1 MASLITLA
9 TTIFLAALLRWFA
22 RPIIVLSSVASATEL
37 LNRRSALTSSRPL
50 GTMLYKLMGW
60 DWNLAL
66 TPYGDVWRARR
77 RVFWQEFNR
86 SQAVYHHPIQIKHSH
101 RFLRRLLATPSDFY
115 KHVRYSTAAAI
126 IESTYGLEVELHN
139 DPHIARSEVGIEHFD
154 NAVVHGAFLVDTF
167 PFLQYIP
174 RWFPGAGFRKFADLA
189 YKDTML
195 MINTPFDEAV
205 KLHNKGEISVVS
217 RALSRAVKAPEN
229 ASHEKTVKDVAAM
242 AYAAGVDTTQ
252 SPLLAFF
259 AAMTLFPDVQR
270 KAQKEVDFVLGEDPD
285 SRLPTFND
293 LPSLVATGSTP
304 RYDILKTLRYLGT
317 DSHCLKPGFFHL
329 STEDDVYNGY
339 HLPKG
344 SIVCCNVW
352 SIFRDPEI
360 FPNPERFIPERFI
373 DESGQLNKELIEIVE
388 LGFGFGRR
396 KCPGRYFAWDSV
408 WIFMVSTLCV
418 FDIQPAKDE
427 FGEDII
433 PEIELEP
440 ILITKLRPF
449 KCSVTPRSEHSTKLI
464 SNQVDD

>member
-1 MASLITLA
+1 
-9 TTIFLAALLRWFA
+9 
-22 RPIIVLSSVASATEL
+22 
-37 LNRRSALTSSRPL
+37 
-50 GTMLYKLMGW
+50 MLYKLMGW

-66 TPYGDVWRARR
+66 TPYGEVWRARR

-86 SQAVYHHPIQIKHSH
+86 SQAVYHRPIQLKHSH
-101 RFLRRLLATPSDFY
+101 RFLCRLLASPSDFY
-115 KHVRYSTAAAI
+115 EHVRYSTAAAI
-126 IESTYGLEVELHN
+126 IESTYGMEIELYD
-139 DPHIARSEVGIEHFD
+139 DPHIARSEIGVEHFD

-167 PFLQYIP
+167 PILQYIP
-174 RWFPGAGFRKFADLA
+174 RWFPGAGFRKYADLA
-189 YKDTML
+189 HKDTIV
-195 MINTPFDEAV
+195 MINAPFDEAV
-205 KLHNKGEISVVS
+205 RLHKKGETSAVS

-229 ASHEKTVKDVAAM
+229 ANHEKTVKDVAAM

-270 KAQKEVDFVLGEDPD
+270 KAQKEVDSVLGEDPD

-293 LPSLVATGSTP
+293 LPSLVYTQAVVWE
-304 RYDILKTLRYLGT
+304 LLRWQPALP
-317 DSHCLKPGFFHL
+317 LGFFHL

-352 SIFRDPEI
+352 SIFQDTEI
-360 FPNPERFIPERFI
+360 FPNPGKFIPERFI

-440 ILITKLRPF
+440 ILITALNELKWVRIGPASVLRL
-449 KCSVTPRSEHSTKLI
+449 SALSTMIHSTTPVPDPFFTCHKVLFWETGNHGI
-464 SNQVDD
+464 SV